1 MYIPPYHMLRNGVVS
16 LWEAF
21 ALVVVANEVG
31 DGLGAVGLHGEE
43 VAVASKSVDVRVEG
57 LERRGRGALDV
68 AAAGDGVEGL
78 AAGEGGPAAPLGGE
92 WVGGG
97 EGPPEAT
104 GASEVAVGV
113 GGETVGTVGVEAV
126 GSNWV

>member
-1 MYIPPYHMLRNGVVS
+1 MGRLGP
-16 LWEAF
+16 
-21 ALVVVANEVG
+21 LVVVANEVG
-31 DGLGAVGLHGEE
+31 DWLGAVGLHGEE

-57 LERRGRGALDV
+57 LERRGGGGGALEV

-92 WVGGG
+92 GVGGG
-97 EGPPEAT
+97 EGPPEAAVCSV

-113 GGETVGTVGVEAV
+113 GREAVGEVGVEAA
-126 GSNWV
+126 GSVRV